1 MVGSSPELAID
12 GDSGTCARTPRTA
25 AQRWWQV
32 AFTRKALVRTVRI
45 VTDGQ
50 VFLPSYFD
58 FTFFS
63 RCLPWPCSWSSCWR
77 ATARCTSRVEDILD
91 PNRGEDFQLLKFL
104 LSLCENI
111 WGLWKGI
118 IAWWCRMW
126 KDLWEVIEIKKTD
139 ILQSGWA

>member
-50 VFLPSYFD
+50 VFFSSS
-58 FTFFS
+58 FF
-63 RCLPWPCSWSSCWR
+63 
-77 ATARCTSRVEDILD
+77 ILLF
-91 PNRGEDFQLLKFL
+91 FQVPALTVF
-104 LSLCENI
+104 
-111 WGLWKGI
+111 
-118 IAWWCRMW
+118 
-126 KDLWEVIEIKKTD
+126 VIELLEGNRTLYKPCGRH
-139 ILQSGWA
+139 LGSQEG

>member
-50 VFLPSYFD
+50 VFFLVLFLVLL
-58 FTFFS
+58 FFPGA
-63 RCLPWPCSWSSCWR
+63 RLDRVRDRAAGGQPHVVQAVWKTSWIPRGVRISS
-77 ATARCTSRVEDILD
+77 S
-91 PNRGEDFQLLKFL
+91 
-104 LSLCENI
+104 
-111 WGLWKGI
+111 
-118 IAWWCRMW
+118 
-126 KDLWEVIEIKKTD
+126 
-139 ILQSGWA
+139 

>member
-45 VTDGQ
+45 VTEGQ

-58 FTFFS
+58 FLLFSFFKGKI
-63 RCLPWPCSWSSCWR
+63 
-77 ATARCTSRVEDILD
+77 TEIT
-91 PNRGEDFQLLKFL
+91 
-104 LSLCENI
+104 ENI
-111 WGLWKGI
+111 FRHHSQHPHRSVNSVEPSAFTK
-118 IAWWCRMW
+118 R
-126 KDLWEVIEIKKTD
+126 
-139 ILQSGWA
+139 